1 MSRPDTINMQ
11 VGSLAITINRKAIK
25 NLHISVLPP
34 EGAVRVSAPEHL
46 SDIAIRRAIV
56 PRIPW
61 IKKQQRSFLDQPR
74 QSEREMVSGESHYSF
89 GKRYRL
95 AVVERRGRHEIH
107 ISGRG
112 KLELRVNPGT
122 SHLGRKKVLE
132 DWYRKTLKAEVSQLL
147 PRWLDE
153 MGLEGC
159 DWRIKR
165 MKTMWG
171 SCNIGARRIWL
182 NLELAQK
189 PLECLEFILVH
200 ELVHLFERHHN
211 DRFRALM
218 DSYLPDWQERRH
230 LLNSSPLANAE
241 WSY

>member
-1 MSRPDTINMQ
+1 MSRSDTINMQ
-11 VGSLAITINRKAIK
+11 VGSLAVTINRKVIK

-34 EGAVRVSAPEHL
+34 EGAVRISAPQHL

-95 AVVERRGRHEIH
+95 EVTERRGRHEIH
-107 ISGRG
+107 ILGKS

-122 SHLGRKKVLE
+122 SHQGRLKVME
-132 DWYRKTLKAEVSQLL
+132 DWYRQTLKAEASQLL
-147 PRWLDE
+147 PRWLGV

-171 SCNIGARRIWL
+171 SCNAAAGRIWL

-189 PLECLEFILVH
+189 PPECLEYILVH

-211 DRFRALM
+211 NRFRALM
-218 DSYLPDWQERRH
+218 ELYLPDWQERRD
-230 LLNSSPLANAE
+230 LLNNSPLANAE
-241 WSY
+241 WRY